1 MPSDQ
6 PGLAAASVTFAYAAR
21 AVVDGVSLSLR
32 HGDRLA
38 LTGPNGSGKTTLLR
52 LLGGTIRPVA
62 GRVVLDGRDV
72 RDMGR
77 AQIARRI
84 AVVAQHVDPSLT
96 FTVRDLVAMGRTP
109 YLSPLGSLAR
119 HDRHA
124 IERSLEAVDA
134 VGLASRQFAGLS
146 GGEQQRVMVAMAL
159 AQETDFLLL
168 DEPTVHL
175 DLQHQHELLELLS
188 RLQEE
193 RALGLLAVMHD
204 LNLAALYFDR
214 IAVLSEGSLVAEGLP
229 GEVLTRADTLQ
240 VFNAP
245 LSVIS
250 HPRTGAPQ
258 VLLDRPG

>member
-1 MPSDQ
+1 
-6 PGLAAASVTFAYAAR
+6 
-21 AVVDGVSLSLR
+21 
-32 HGDRLA
+32 
-38 LTGPNGSGKTTLLR
+38 
-52 LLGGTIRPVA
+52 
-62 GRVVLDGRDV
+62 
-72 RDMGR
+72 
-77 AQIARRI
+77 
-84 AVVAQHVDPSLT
+84 
-96 FTVRDLVAMGRTP
+96 
-109 YLSPLGSLAR
+109 
-119 HDRHA
+119 
-124 IERSLEAVDA
+124 
-134 VGLASRQFAGLS
+134 
-146 GGEQQRVMVAMAL
+146 MVAMAL

-245 LSVIS
+245 LSVTS